1 VNAVVVAGVVFLAV
15 MMVYAIL
22 ESLFGWEK

>member
-1 VNAVVVAGVVFLAV
+1 MAVLVAGGLFFALMVV
-15 MMVYAIL
+15 YGIL